1 MEKERL
7 QKILAA
13 AGFGS
18 RRSCETLI
26 EAGRV
31 RIDEQVAKL
40 GDQADPYAQRITV
53 DGAPIPRPQSR
64 VYVMLNK
71 PRGVITSTDDPHGRK
86 TVLDLVALPRPKRG
100 DPPRLYPVG
109 RLDWDS
115 EGLLLLTN
123 DGGMTQRLTHPSYEH
138 PRSYSVLV
146 AGEPAADVMQ
156 RWQRGIMLDGRM
168 TRFDTVTITE
178 QARGETWLRV
188 TVHEGRKHLVR
199 RMVAALGFPA
209 IRLIRVSMG
218 PLQLGTLASGKWRY
232 LSEPEVRL
240 LRREGAATDL
250 PQVRVRQSARPSGPR
265 RLQAGRSEVD
275 RSDKARPSSRPSS
288 ARRKRDSPSHDAPS
302 HGRTSDDRAP
312 RSRDGGRGTPGR
324 RRGPR

>member
-1 MEKERL
+1 METERL

-18 RRSCETLI
+18 RRSCEALI

-31 RIDEQVAKL
+31 RVDGQVAKL
-40 GDQADPYAQRITV
+40 GDQADPFVQRITV
-53 DGAPIPRPQSR
+53 DGAPIPRPEPR

-86 TVLDLVALPRPKRG
+86 TVTDLVALPRPKRG
-100 DPPRLYPVG
+100 EPPRLYPVG

-115 EGLLLLTN
+115 EGLLLMTN
-123 DGGMTQRLTHPSYEH
+123 DGVLTQRLTHPSYEH

-146 AGEPAADVMQ
+146 KGDPSADVVE
-156 RWQRGIMLDGRM
+156 RWKRGITLDGRM
-168 TRFDTVTITE
+168 TRFDTVAISE

-240 LRREGAATDL
+240 LRKEGLTPEKPQARAARKRAG
-250 PQVRVRQSARPSGPR
+250 QRGRPGASR
-265 RLQAGRSEVD
+265 SEAGRS
-275 RSDKARPSSRPSS
+275 PSRRRNDGTSR
-288 ARRKRDSPSHDAPS
+288 
-302 HGRTSDDRAP
+302 HGPSDDRSP
-312 RSRDGGRGTPGR
+312 RSRSGGRGTPGR
-324 RRGPR
+324 RRSPR

>member
-1 MEKERL
+1 MDTERL
-7 QKILAA
+7 QKILAV
-13 AGFGS
+13 AGYGS
-18 RRSCETLI
+18 RRSCEALI

-31 RIDEQVAKL
+31 KVDGQVAKL

-53 DGAPIPRPQSR
+53 DGTPVPRPQPR

-86 TVLDLVALPRPKRG
+86 TVMDLVALPRPKRG

-138 PRSYSVLV
+138 PRSYAVLV
-146 AGEPAADVMQ
+146 EGEPTPDILE
-156 RWQRGIMLDGRM
+156 RWKRGITLDGRM
-168 TRFDTVTITE
+168 TRFDEVTVTE
-178 QARGETWLRV
+178 QARGETWLKV

-209 IRLIRVSMG
+209 TRLIRVTMG
-218 PLQLGTLASGKWRY
+218 PLQLGTLPSGKWRY
-232 LSEPEVRL
+232 LSDSEISL
-240 LRREGAATDL
+240 LRKEGLAPDAPRTRDTYKRGARRAGPSDRGRYATGDRS
-250 PQVRVRQSARPSGPR
+250 PARGGGKGGGRRNPSGSTSRER
-265 RLQAGRSEVD
+265 R
-275 RSDKARPSSRPSS
+275 RSDDSS
-288 ARRKRDSPSHDAPS
+288 KSPGS
-302 HGRTSDDRAP
+302 GRA
-312 RSRDGGRGTPGR
+312 PGR
-324 RRGPR
+324 RRSPR

>member
-1 MEKERL
+1 METERL

-18 RRSCETLI
+18 RRSCEALI

-31 RIDEQVAKL
+31 RVDGQVAKL
-40 GDQADPYAQRITV
+40 GDQADPYDQRITV
-53 DGAPIPRPQSR
+53 DGAPIPRPQPR

-86 TVLDLVALPRPKRG
+86 TVMDLVALPRPKRS

-115 EGLLLLTN
+115 EGLLLMTN
-123 DGGMTQRLTHPSYEH
+123 DGALTQRLTHPSYEH

-146 AGEPAADVMQ
+146 GGEPPADVVE
-156 RWQRGIMLDGRM
+156 RWKRGITLDGRM

-209 IRLIRVSMG
+209 TRLIRVSMG

-240 LRREGAATDL
+240 LRKEGL
-250 PQVRVRQSARPSGPR
+250 PPDKPQTRGGQRGR
-265 RLQAGRSEVD
+265 RIGSSRSETGRSETGRPNSRRSPSRQRNTGPSGD
-275 RSDKARPSSRPSS
+275 RS
-288 ARRKRDSPSHDAPS
+288 
-302 HGRTSDDRAP
+302 P
-312 RSRDGGRGTPGR
+312 RSRSGGRGTPGR
-324 RRGPR
+324 RRSPR